1 MNKYWEEIMKKV
13 IVGIILVLILSL
25 SISTVVFAET
35 ATTNSVIAMEN
46 ANKISGTS
54 EKVSEKI
61 AEFSEKY
68 ESEAYG
74 LAAFILDVVRVY
86 SIPVCFIGIVI
97 GALNQYVLGTRRLD
111 KKHKGYGIIMTF
123 VTLLL
128 VCQVLP
134 LIFTIV
140 VMGWRG

>member
-1 MNKYWEEIMKKV
+1 MKKV

-25 SISTVVFAET
+25 SISTVVFAEV
-35 ATTNSVIAMEN
+35 ATTGTLEEKN
-46 ANKISGTS
+46 ANEILTLKD
-54 EKVSEKI
+54 KVDAQIE
-61 AEFSEKY
+61 AYSEKY
-68 ESEAYG
+68 ESDAYG
-74 LAAFILDVVRVY
+74 LAAFILNAARIY
-86 SIPVCFIGIVI
+86 SIPVCFVGIVI

-123 VTLLL
+123 VTLLV

>member
-1 MNKYWEEIMKKV
+1 MKKI
-13 IVGIILVLILSL
+13 IVGIILIIILTLAINS
-25 SISTVVFAET
+25 VVFATENV
-35 ATTNSVIAMEN
+35 AALEEEN
-46 ANKISGTS
+46 ANEILTMKNEVGSKLD
-54 EKVSEKI
+54 EY
-61 AEFSEKY
+61 SEKY
-68 ESEAYG
+68 ESDAYG
-74 LAAFILDVVRVY
+74 LAAYILNIVRIY

-123 VTLLL
+123 VTLLV

>member
-1 MNKYWEEIMKKV
+1 MKKI
-13 IVGIILVLILSL
+13 IVGIILVIILSL
-25 SISTVVFAET
+25 AINSAVFATSNT
-35 ATTNSVIAMEN
+35 AALEEKN
-46 ANKISGTS
+46 ANEILTLKEKISG
-54 EKVSEKI
+54 KI
-61 AEFSEKY
+61 EEYNEKY
-68 ESEAYG
+68 DSEAYG
-74 LAAFILDVVRVY
+74 LAAFILNTVRIY

-97 GALNQYVLGTRRLD
+97 GALLQYVLGTRRLD

-123 VTLLL
+123 VTLLV

>member
-1 MNKYWEEIMKKV
+1 MKKV
-13 IVGIILVLILSL
+13 IVGIILVIILSL
-25 SISTVVFAET
+25 ALNTVVLA
-35 ATTNSVIAMEN
+35 EN
-46 ANKISGTS
+46 ATNTLEDQNANEILTVKKGINS
-54 EKVSEKI
+54 KVDEYT
-61 AEFSEKY
+61 EKY
-68 ESEAYG
+68 DSEAYG
-74 LAAFILDVVRVY
+74 LAAYILNRVRIY

-123 VTLLL
+123 VTLLV

-140 VMGWRG
+140 VIGWRG

>member
-1 MNKYWEEIMKKV
+1 MKKV
-13 IVGIILVLILSL
+13 IVGIILIIILSL
-25 SISTVVFAET
+25 ALNTVVLA
-35 ATTNSVIAMEN
+35 EN
-46 ANKISGTS
+46 ATNTLKDQNANEILTVKKEVNSKLDEYT
-54 EKVSEKI
+54 
-61 AEFSEKY
+61 EKY
-68 ESEAYG
+68 DSEAYG
-74 LAAFILDVVRVY
+74 LAAYILNRVRIY

-123 VTLLL
+123 VTLLV

-140 VMGWRG
+140 VIGWRG

>member
-1 MNKYWEEIMKKV
+1 MKKV
-13 IVGIILVLILSL
+13 IVGIILIVLLSL
-25 SISTVVFAET
+25 TINSVVFATSNT
-35 ATTNSVIAMEN
+35 ATLQEKN
-46 ANKISGTS
+46 ANEILNLK
-54 EKVSEKI
+54 EKI
-61 AEFSEKY
+61 GAKIEEYNKKY
-68 ESEAYG
+68 DSEAYG
-74 LAAFILDVVRVY
+74 LAAFILNTVRIY

-97 GALNQYVLGTRRLD
+97 GALFQYVLGTRRLD

-123 VTLLL
+123 VTLLV

>member
-1 MNKYWEEIMKKV
+1 MKKV
-13 IVGIILVLILSL
+13 IVGIILVIILSL
-25 SISTVVFAET
+25 AVNNIVFAEDTT
-35 ATTNSVIAMEN
+35 ATLEEKN
-46 ANKISGTS
+46 ANEIFEMKDEVKTKLD
-54 EKVSEKI
+54 EYT
-61 AEFSEKY
+61 EKY
-68 ESEAYG
+68 DSEAYG
-74 LAAFILDVVRVY
+74 LAAYILNIARIY
-86 SIPVCFIGIVI
+86 SIPVCFIGIII

-123 VTLLL
+123 VTLLV

>member
-1 MNKYWEEIMKKV
+1 MKKILG
-13 IVGIILVLILSL
+13 IVVLAILLIVAFN
-25 SISTVVFAET
+25 TVVFAENT
-35 ATTNSVIAMEN
+35 AVLEEEN
-46 ANKISGTS
+46 ANEIFEMKEEVKT
-54 EKVSEKI
+54 KVDEY
-61 AEFSEKY
+61 SEKY

-74 LAAFILDVVRVY
+74 LAAYILNVVRIY
-86 SIPVCFIGIVI
+86 SIPVCFVGIVI

-123 VTLLL
+123 VTLL
-128 VCQVLP
+128 VICQVLP

>member
-1 MNKYWEEIMKKV
+1 MKKA

-25 SISTVVFAET
+25 SISTVVFAEA
-35 ATTNSVIAMEN
+35 ATNTLEEEN
-46 ANKISGTS
+46 ANEILTLKDKVGTQI
-54 EKVSEKI
+54 EEY
-61 AEFSEKY
+61 SEKY
-68 ESEAYG
+68 ESDAYG
-74 LAAFILDVVRVY
+74 LAAFILNVARIY
-86 SIPVCFIGIVI
+86 SIPVCFVGIVI

-123 VTLLL
+123 VTLLV

-134 LIFTIV
+134 LIFTVV

>member
-1 MNKYWEEIMKKV
+1 MKKV
-13 IVGIILVLILSL
+13 IVGIILVIILSL
-25 SISTVVFAET
+25 AVNNVVLAEN
-35 ATTNSVIAMEN
+35 ATTTLEEEN
-46 ANKISGTS
+46 ANEIFEMKDEVKTKLD
-54 EKVSEKI
+54 EYT
-61 AEFSEKY
+61 EKY
-68 ESEAYG
+68 GSEAYG
-74 LAAFILDVVRVY
+74 LAAYILNIARIY
-86 SIPVCFIGIVI
+86 SIPVCFIGIIV

-123 VTLLL
+123 VTLLV

>member
-1 MNKYWEEIMKKV
+1 MKKV
-13 IVGIILVLILSL
+13 IVGIILIIILSL
-25 SISTVVFAET
+25 AVNNVVFAESVT
-35 ATTNSVIAMEN
+35 ATLEEEN
-46 ANKISGTS
+46 ANEIFEMKDEVKTKLD
-54 EKVSEKI
+54 EYT
-61 AEFSEKY
+61 EKY
-68 ESEAYG
+68 GSEAYG
-74 LAAFILDVVRVY
+74 LAAYILNIARIY

-123 VTLLL
+123 VTLLV

>member
-1 MNKYWEEIMKKV
+1 MNEIFEMKDEVKTK
-13 IVGIILVLILSL
+13 LDEY
-25 SISTVVFAET
+25 T
-35 ATTNSVIAMEN
+35 
-46 ANKISGTS
+46 
-54 EKVSEKI
+54 
-61 AEFSEKY
+61 EKY
-68 ESEAYG
+68 GSEAYG
-74 LAAFILDVVRVY
+74 LAAYILNIARIY
-86 SIPVCFIGIVI
+86 SIPVCFIGIIV

-123 VTLLL
+123 VTLLV

>member
-1 MNKYWEEIMKKV
+1 MKKI
-13 IVGIILVLILSL
+13 IVGIILVIILSL
-25 SISTVVFAET
+25 AVNTVVLAENT
-35 ATTNSVIAMEN
+35 ANTLEEEN
-46 ANKISGTS
+46 ANEILTIKKEVNTKLD
-54 EKVSEKI
+54 EYT
-61 AEFSEKY
+61 EKY
-68 ESEAYG
+68 DSEAYG
-74 LAAFILDVVRVY
+74 LAAYILNVVRIY

-123 VTLLL
+123 VTLL
-128 VCQVLP
+128 VICQVLP

>member
-1 MNKYWEEIMKKV
+1 MKKV
-13 IVGIILVLILSL
+13 IVGIILIIILSL
-25 SISTVVFAET
+25 ALNTVVLA
-35 ATTNSVIAMEN
+35 EN
-46 ANKISGTS
+46 ATNTIKDQNANEILTVKKEVNSKLDEYT
-54 EKVSEKI
+54 
-61 AEFSEKY
+61 EKY
-68 ESEAYG
+68 DSEAYG
-74 LAAFILDVVRVY
+74 LAAYILNRVRIY

-123 VTLLL
+123 VTLLV

-140 VMGWRG
+140 VIGWRG

>member
-1 MNKYWEEIMKKV
+1 MKKV
-13 IVGIILVLILSL
+13 IVGIILVIILSL
-25 SISTVVFAET
+25 ALNTVVLA
-35 ATTNSVIAMEN
+35 EN
-46 ANKISGTS
+46 ATNTLEDQNANEILTVKKEVNTKLD
-54 EKVSEKI
+54 EYT
-61 AEFSEKY
+61 EKY
-68 ESEAYG
+68 DSEAYG
-74 LAAFILDVVRVY
+74 LAAYILNRVRIY

-123 VTLLL
+123 VTLLV

-140 VMGWRG
+140 VIGWRG